1 LDFHKSI
8 SMPFQNSGK
17 SKHIFNTKY
26 ILVVTNFIISTF
38 NPRYILF
45 NLLKMQKIIS
55 FISIL
60 LIFFVSTSCLEITET
75 LTVNKDKSGKMKY
88 ELNSGQAGGLFNIIS
103 GFLDISIEDK
113 VIIEAEKLIVEL
125 RKQPGI
131 SNIRHE
137 FNKRRGSY
145 FLSFEFEN
153 SKYFNEAL
161 YRMAGSKKNIF
172 TPGYVNISNS
182 RFKKI
187 NFSPWLKRYLE
198 KENIEIPYSLLSEDI
213 KFTSY
218 TIFPDEIK
226 RFKPAN
232 TTIEKKSNTAI
243 QTFKLSKLT
252 TGKANTRLKVKFKK

>member
-1 LDFHKSI
+1 
-8 SMPFQNSGK
+8 
-17 SKHIFNTKY
+17 
-26 ILVVTNFIISTF
+26 
-38 NPRYILF
+38 
-45 NLLKMQKIIS
+45 MQKIIS
-55 FISIL
+55 YFSIL
-60 LIFFVSTSCLEITET
+60 FILVASTSCLEITET
-75 LTVNKDKSGKMKY
+75 ITVNKNKSGKMKY

-137 FNKRRGSY
+137 FNKRSGSY

-153 SKYFNEAL
+153 SNSFNEAL

-198 KENIEIPYSLLSEDI
+198 KENIEIPYTLLSEDI

-218 TIFPDEIK
+218 TKFPDEIK
-226 RFKPAN
+226 RIKPTDTPIDKKN
-232 TTIEKKSNTAI
+232 KTTI

-252 TGKANTRLKVKFKK
+252 TGKANTSLKVKFKK